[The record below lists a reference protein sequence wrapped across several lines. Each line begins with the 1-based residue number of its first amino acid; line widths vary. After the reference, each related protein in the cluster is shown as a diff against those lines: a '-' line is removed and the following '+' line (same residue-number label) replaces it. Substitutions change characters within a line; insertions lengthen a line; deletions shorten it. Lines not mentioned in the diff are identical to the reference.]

1 MGVARVAAPALPVD
15 REPVGGGL
23 ALHAGEEG
31 RCGCRAQLGEEVVL
45 LLVGW
50 FSFRI
55 LMLDVHRDSLLQVFF
70 FYDDF
75 CSGLSTNSSSPGTP
89 FL

>member
-1 MGVARVAAPALPVD
+1 MGVARVAAPPLPVD

-23 ALHAGEEG
+23 VLDAGEEG
-31 RCGCRAQLGEEVVL
+31 RCGGRAQLGEEVVL

-50 FSFRI
+50 FAFPI
-55 LMLDVHRDSLLQVFF
+55 LMLDITRD
-70 FYDDF
+70 
-75 CSGLSTNSSSPGTP
+75 